1 MQFLEPL
8 DSILGQRSKVK
19 ILRFLF
25 DQPIELTGREIS
37 RKVGLSHLKTHQ
49 VLREFSQHGLT
60 ISKTIGKAILYK
72 LNEDNMLGRDILKA
86 LFRAEKELVLKL
98 TGLLTN
104 RLRVFVESI
113 VLYGDIL
120 QNGNGSNSDIEFLLI
135 IRDDMNLKAVE
146 QGLEYTQEEVKRT
159 FGNSIMAKIW
169 SISELRE
176 RYAQED
182 EFAMAILNSGKLIYG
197 KELIDVIRSGHWS
210 I

>member
-8 DSILGQRSKVK
+8 DSILGQRSKVR

-49 VLREFSQHGLT
+49 VLRELSQHGLT
-60 ISKTIGKAILYK
+60 IPKTIGKAILYR
-72 LNEDNMLGRDILKA
+72 LNEDNMLGRDILKT

-98 TGLLTN
+98 TGILTN

-120 QNGNGSNSDIEFLLI
+120 HNGNGSNSDIELLLI
-135 IRDDMNLKAVE
+135 IRDDMNLRAVE
-146 QGLEYTQEEVKRT
+146 QGLEYTQDEVKRS
-159 FGNSIMAKIW
+159 FGNSISAKIW
-169 SISELRE
+169 SISEFRGKYL
-176 RYAQED
+176 QED
-182 EFAMAILNSGKLIYG
+182 EFALGILNSGRLIYG

-210 I
+210 V

>member
-8 DSILGQRSKVK
+8 DSILGQRSKVR

-25 DQPIELTGREIS
+25 DQPLELTGREIS

-49 VLREFSQHGLT
+49 VLRELSQHGLT
-60 ISKTIGKAILYK
+60 ISKTIGKAILYR
-72 LNEDNMLGRDILKA
+72 LNEDNMLGRDILKT

-98 TGLLTN
+98 TGILTN

-120 QNGNGSNSDIEFLLI
+120 QNGNGSNSDIELLLI
-135 IRDDMNLKAVE
+135 VRDDMNFRAVE

-159 FGNSIMAKIW
+159 FGNSISAKIW
-169 SISELRE
+169 SVSELRGK
-176 RYAQED
+176 YAQED
-182 EFAMAILNSGKLIYG
+182 EFALAVLNSSRLIYG

-210 I
+210 V